1 MPFLESTNKV
11 QRIDSTLVEL
21 YCTQYE
27 IYRKSYEDVQK
38 NGIQT
43 KAYKSLQ
50 DNMGEIVGKDF
61 IGYKKNPAIGTM
73 KDAVT
78 LMTNIGSE
86 LGLSPKSR
94 AELFKI
100 VKSIN
105 KKSATDSMKEFF
117 GK

>member
-1 MPFLESTNKV
+1 
-11 QRIDSTLVEL
+11 
-21 YCTQYE
+21 
-27 IYRKSYEDVQK
+27 
-38 NGIQT
+38 
-43 KAYKSLQ
+43 
-50 DNMGEIVGKDF
+50 
-61 IGYKKNPAIGTM
+61 M

-100 VKSIN
+100 VKSTN
-105 KKSATDSMKEFF
+105 KSATDSMKEFF